1 MMNYKKVFITGATG
15 FIGSHICESLV
26 KEGYEV
32 SVIVRK
38 TSNLSFI
45 KDLNIKI
52 YYGDLLDKES
62 LKEPIKEVNYVIH
75 CAGQILGKKED
86 YYQVNYLGTKNLID
100 NILELKPPLKLF
112 IHLSTIAACGPGEN
126 IKEDK
131 ELCPLSDYG
140 KTKLLSENLLLEY
153 ANKIPLIIL
162 RLSAIYGP
170 RDKETLKYFKILK
183 KKIGLVFGGSF
194 SLCYVKDLTHLITS
208 ILKNNKEIKSG
219 EIFNI
224 ADGNCYNFKDIV
236 DAYEKITNDKV
247 LKIYLP
253 NFLVFLIGYLWQ
265 RDKIK
270 DLTAKCYLVD
280 IEKAKNILGFNP
292 KYSLIEGLKETLDW
306 YKNNNWL

>member
-1 MMNYKKVFITGATG
+1 MNYKKVFITGATG
-15 FIGSHICESLV
+15 FIGSHLCESLT

-38 TSNLSFI
+38 TSNLSYI
-45 KDLNIKI
+45 KDLNLKI
-52 YYGDLLDKES
+52 YYGDLLDRGS
-62 LKEPIKEVNYVIH
+62 LKEPIKEANYIIH
-75 CAGQILGKKED
+75 SAGQIKGKKED
-86 YYQVNYLGTKNLID
+86 YYQVNYLGTKNLIE

-112 IHLSTIAACGPGEN
+112 LYLSTIAVCGPGEN

-131 ELCPLSDYG
+131 NPSPLSYYG

-162 RLSAIYGP
+162 RLSAVFGP

-183 KKIGLVFGGSF
+183 KKIGLIFGGTF
-194 SLCYVKDLTHLITS
+194 SLCYVEDLTDLIVS
-208 ILKNNKEIKSG
+208 ILKNNKEIRSG

-224 ADGNCYNFKDIV
+224 ADGNCYTFKDIV
-236 DAYEKITNDKV
+236 DAYEKITHEKV
-247 LKIYLP
+247 FKIYLP
-253 NFLVFLIGYLWQ
+253 NFLIFSIGYLWQ
-265 RDKIK
+265 RDKIR

-280 IEKAKNILGFNP
+280 IEKTKKILNFSP
-292 KYSLIEGLKETLDW
+292 KYSLMEGLKKTLEW